1 MTVQI
6 SEGPAIVMGYAYRLS
21 LEAEGTLF
29 PAGLELV
36 AQIRASVGADQLL
49 AQLSTDAGGGLT
61 RVSDTRLERRR
72 EPIGSEQQC
81 DRAHKP
87 GARQFGAAI
96 GRCVAITGGS
106 ISGVALDGGT
116 F

>member
-21 LEAEGTLF
+21 LEAEGPLF

-49 AQLSTDAGGGLT
+49 AQLSTEAGGGLT
-61 RVSDTRLERRR
+61 RVNLHSKLTHRDHLKMTH
-72 EPIGSEQQC
+72 P
-81 DRAHKP
+81 
-87 GARQFGAAI
+87 
-96 GRCVAITGGS
+96 GGS
-106 ISGVALDGGT
+106 KAHRRAAPI
-116 F
+116 